1 MSTITIY
8 VPRTMGGTLILT
20 VPAPIPGP
28 TLEITAVFRD
38 GNDTAVFRD
47 GVSALATFR
56 DGAIAAAVYRD
67 GITPVATFRDGKTQA
82 DGR

>member
-1 MSTITIY
+1 MSTVTIY
-8 VPRTMGGTLILT
+8 VPRFGGGTLILT

-38 GNDTAVFRD
+38 GNETAIFRD
-47 GVSALATFR
+47 GLSALATFR
-56 DGAIAAAVYRD
+56 DG
-67 GITPVATFRDGKTQA
+67 KTTA